1 MKINTVTLTEDE
13 FVKVLAIATGNLMDD
28 LVKNDEHN
36 VMGKDEQMSMILFTL
51 GVTTEAVKILFK
63 EKEV

>member
-1 MKINTVTLTEDE
+1 MRINTVTLTEDE

-28 LVKNDEHN
+28 LVKNDEHG

-51 GVTTEAVKILFK
+51 GVTTEASKILFE

>member
-1 MKINTVTLTEDE
+1 MRINTVTLTEDE

-51 GVTTEAVKILFK
+51 GVTTEASKILFA

>member
-13 FVKVLAIATGNLMDD
+13 FVKVLAIASGNFMDD
-28 LVKNDEHN
+28 LVKNDEHK
-36 VMGKDEQMSMILFTL
+36 VVGKDEQMAMMMVTL
-51 GVTTEAVKILFK
+51 GVTMGAVKMLFG